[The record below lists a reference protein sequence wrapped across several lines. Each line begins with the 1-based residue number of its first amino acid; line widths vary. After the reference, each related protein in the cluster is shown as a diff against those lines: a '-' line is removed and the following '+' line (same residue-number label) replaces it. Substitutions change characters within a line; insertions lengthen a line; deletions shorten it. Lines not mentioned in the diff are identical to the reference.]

1 MDAGRVIFT
10 LVRDTSAQGE
20 VNEMIPV
27 RLWLSA
33 TFLTFFCAFY
43 SLTSFALGTGR
54 LVLDSALNEKFSAEI
69 ALVNTRG
76 LTLDELQ
83 VNLATQDDFD
93 RLGVKRS
100 DPLLDLQFDIHP
112 RDERDFYIKVSSSLP
127 VQEPLLNFILEVRW
141 PHGRIVREYG
151 VLLSPPELSTSGESP
166 ITPAQS
172 QADEEPVLEQDVSTS
187 SKLTPPDTSPTTTE
201 DDAVAKVIEFEVTK
215 PGDTL
220 WKIASRVRPDESVS
234 MQQTMLA
241 LQRMNPKAFLHG
253 NINLL
258 QSGQILRIPDISG
271 ILADTVISATD
282 EIQTQHREY
291 ESLIEAGVVQI
302 DGELRLLAADI
313 DSGQGTR
320 SGDSRITDLENELAV
335 VREDLDGVH
344 RTNMELNARLDTSA
358 QQIETLHEIIR
369 VKDAQLAAVEAEL
382 RDMREKAAA
391 AFPLSVLTG
400 SGPVLANPWVLA
412 GLGVLIVG
420 GLAIIMVFLRR
431 RREEADLEQE
441 FDTVGIEETDQ
452 EATDVEAA
460 PEVVDGSEE
469 VAEEAVD
476 EEAGE
481 AVDDSAEPDDTTL
494 TDAAHNEDLDGN
506 VTNKLDLAQAY
517 IEMGDTEEALT
528 LLEQVIAQGDELD
541 AQVARELVDKL
552 S

>member
-1 MDAGRVIFT
+1 M
-10 LVRDTSAQGE
+10 VRDTSSREE

-33 TFLTFFCAFY
+33 TFLTFFCVFY
-43 SLTSFALGTGR
+43 SVTSFALGTGR
-54 LVLDSALNEKFSAEI
+54 LVLDSALDEQFSAEI
-69 ALVNTRG
+69 ALVNTLG
-76 LTLDELQ
+76 LKLDELH
-83 VNLATQDDFD
+83 VNLTPQEDFD

-100 DPLLDLQFDIHP
+100 VQLMDLQFDIHA
-112 RDERDFYIKVSSSLP
+112 RDEQDFYIRISSRQP
-127 VQEPLLNFILEVRW
+127 VKEPLLNFILEVRW

-151 VLLSPPELSTSGESP
+151 VILSPPELSTSGVSP
-166 ITPAQS
+166 ITPAQG
-172 QADEEPVLEQDVSTS
+172 QASEEPVLEQDVATT
-187 SKLTPPDTSPTTTE
+187 SKLTPSDTSPTTTE
-201 DDAVAKVIEFEVTK
+201 DDAVAIVIESVVIQ

-234 MQQTMLA
+234 IQQTMLA
-241 LQRMNPKAFLHG
+241 LQRMNPGAFLHG

-258 QSGQILRIPDISG
+258 QSGQILHIPDTSE

-282 EIQTQHREY
+282 EVQTQNREY
-291 ESLIEAGVVQI
+291 ESLVESGVVQI

-320 SGDSRITDLENELAV
+320 SGDSRITHLENELAV

-382 RDMREKAAA
+382 KEMKEKAAE

-400 SGPVLANPWVLA
+400 SGPVWANPWVLI
-412 GLGVLIVG
+412 GLGILIVG
-420 GLAIIMVFLRR
+420 GLAIIMIFLRR
-431 RREEADLEQE
+431 RREEADLEQD
-441 FDTVGIEETDQ
+441 FDTVGIGETDEEATDEEATDEEATDQ
-452 EATDVEAA
+452 EATDEEAA
-460 PEVVDGSEE
+460 P
-469 VAEEAVD
+469 
-476 EEAGE
+476 
-481 AVDDSAEPDDTTL
+481 
-494 TDAAHNEDLDGN
+494 DAAHNEDLDGN
-506 VTNKLDLAQAY
+506 VSNKLDLAQAY

>member
-1 MDAGRVIFT
+1 
-10 LVRDTSAQGE
+10 
-20 VNEMIPV
+20 MIPG

-76 LTLDELQ
+76 LKLDELQ

-93 RLGVKRS
+93 RLGVRRS
-100 DPLLDLQFDIHP
+100 DPLLDLQFDIHS
-112 RDERDFYIKVSSSLP
+112 RNSGDFYIKVSSSLP
-127 VQEPLLNFILEVRW
+127 VQERLLDFIMEVRW

-151 VLLSPPELSTSGESP
+151 VLLNPPELSSKGVTP

-172 QADEEPVLEQDVSTS
+172 QADEEPVLEQDAGVS
-187 SKLTPPDTSPTTTE
+187 SKSALSDTSPITSEE
-201 DDAVAKVIEFEVTK
+201 DTVARDIEFEVTE

-220 WKIASRVRPDESVS
+220 WKIASRVRPDTSVS

-241 LQRMNPKAFLHG
+241 LQRMNPEAFLHG

-258 QSGQILRIPDISG
+258 QSGQMLRVPDISE
-271 ILADTVISATD
+271 ILTGTVISATD

-291 ESLIEAGVVQI
+291 ETLIESGIVQI

-313 DSGQGTR
+313 DSGRGTR
-320 SGDSRITDLENELAV
+320 SDDSRITDLENELAV
-335 VREDLDGVH
+335 VREDLDGVQ

-358 QQIETLHEIIR
+358 DQIETLHEIIR

-382 RDMREKAAA
+382 REMKEKAAE
-391 AFPLSVLTG
+391 AFPLSLLTG
-400 SGPVLANPWVLA
+400 SGTGLANPWVLI
-412 GLGVLIVG
+412 GIGVLIVG
-420 GLAIIMVFLRR
+420 GLVTIMVFLRR
-431 RREEADLEQE
+431 RREEADLDQD
-441 FDTVGIEETDQ
+441 FDTVGLEDSDQ
-452 EATDVEAA
+452 EATDEEAT
-460 PEVVDGSEE
+460 PEVVDDSEE
-469 VAEEAVD
+469 AVEEAAEEAAD
-476 EEAGE
+476 E
-481 AVDDSAEPDDTTL
+481 AVDYNAEPDDTTSN
-494 TDAAHNEDLDGN
+494 DADLNGN
-506 VTNKLDLAQAY
+506 VANKLDLAQAY

-528 LLEQVIAQGDELD
+528 LLEQVIAEGDELD
-541 AQVARELVDKL
+541 AQVAQELVDKL

>member
-1 MDAGRVIFT
+1 
-10 LVRDTSAQGE
+10 
-20 VNEMIPV
+20 MIPV

-33 TFLTFFCAFY
+33 TFLTFFCVFY
-43 SLTSFALGTGR
+43 SVTSFALGTGR
-54 LVLDSALNEKFSAEI
+54 LVLDSALDEQFSAEI
-69 ALVNTRG
+69 ALVNTLG
-76 LTLDELQ
+76 LKLDELH
-83 VNLATQDDFD
+83 VNLATQEDFD

-100 DPLLDLQFDIHP
+100 DQLMDLQFDIHT
-112 RDERDFYIKVSSSLP
+112 RDEQDFYIRISSRLP
-127 VQEPLLNFILEVRW
+127 VKEPLLNFILEVRW

-151 VLLSPPELSTSGESP
+151 VLLSPPELSTSGVSP
-166 ITPAQS
+166 MTPAQS
-172 QADEEPVLEQDVSTS
+172 QAGEEPLLEQDVATTS
-187 SKLTPPDTSPTTTE
+187 RLTPPDTSPTTTE
-201 DDAVAKVIEFEVTK
+201 DDAVAKVIESEVIH

-220 WKIASRVRPDESVS
+220 WGIASRVRPDESVS
-234 MQQTMLA
+234 IQQTMLA
-241 LQRMNPKAFLHG
+241 LQRMNPRAFLHG

-258 QSGQILRIPDISG
+258 LSGQILRIPDISE

-282 EIQTQHREY
+282 DIQTQNREY
-291 ESLIEAGVVQI
+291 ESLIESGVVQI

-320 SGDSRITDLENELAV
+320 SVDSRITDLENELAV

-382 RDMREKAAA
+382 KEMKEKAAE

-400 SGPVLANPWVLA
+400 SGPVWANPWVLA
-412 GLGVLIVG
+412 GLGVLMVS

-431 RREEADLEQE
+431 RREEADLEQD
-441 FDTVGIEETDQ
+441 FDTVVIGETDQ
-452 EATDVEAA
+452 EATD
-460 PEVVDGSEE
+460 EE
-469 VAEEAVD
+469 VA
-476 EEAGE
+476 
-481 AVDDSAEPDDTTL
+481 P
-494 TDAAHNEDLDGN
+494 DAAHNEDLDGN

-541 AQVARELVDKL
+541 AQAARELVNKL

>member
-1 MDAGRVIFT
+1 
-10 LVRDTSAQGE
+10 
-20 VNEMIPV
+20 MIPV

-33 TFLTFFCAFY
+33 TFLTFFCVFY
-43 SLTSFALGTGR
+43 SVTSFALGTGR
-54 LVLDSALNEKFSAEI
+54 LVLYSALDEQFSAEI
-69 ALVNTRG
+69 ALVNTLG
-76 LTLDELQ
+76 LKLDELH
-83 VNLATQDDFD
+83 VNLAPQEDFD

-100 DPLLDLQFDIHP
+100 VQLMDLQFDILT
-112 RDERDFYIKVSSSLP
+112 RDEQDFYIRISSRQP
-127 VQEPLLNFILEVRW
+127 VKEPLLNFILEVRW

-151 VLLSPPELSTSGESP
+151 VILSPPELSTSGVSP

-172 QADEEPVLEQDVSTS
+172 QAGEEPVLKQDVATT
-187 SKLTPPDTSPTTTE
+187 SKLTPPDTSSTTT
-201 DDAVAKVIEFEVTK
+201 DDDVAKVIESEVIQ

-234 MQQTMLA
+234 IQQTMLA
-241 LQRMNPKAFLHG
+241 LQRMNPRAFLHG

-258 QSGQILRIPDISG
+258 QSGQILRIPDTSE

-282 EIQTQHREY
+282 EVQTQNREY
-291 ESLIEAGVVQI
+291 ASLIESGVVQI

-320 SGDSRITDLENELAV
+320 SGDSRITVLENELAV

-382 RDMREKAAA
+382 KEMKEKAAE

-400 SGPVLANPWVLA
+400 SGPVWANPWVLT
-412 GLGVLIVG
+412 GIGVLIVG
-420 GLAIIMVFLRR
+420 GLAITMIFLRR
-431 RREEADLEQE
+431 RREEADLEQD
-441 FDTVGIEETDQ
+441 FDTVGIGETDQ
-452 EATDVEAA
+452 EATDEEAA
-460 PEVVDGSEE
+460 P
-469 VAEEAVD
+469 
-476 EEAGE
+476 
-481 AVDDSAEPDDTTL
+481 
-494 TDAAHNEDLDGN
+494 DAAHNEDLDGN
-506 VTNKLDLAQAY
+506 VSNKLDLAQAY